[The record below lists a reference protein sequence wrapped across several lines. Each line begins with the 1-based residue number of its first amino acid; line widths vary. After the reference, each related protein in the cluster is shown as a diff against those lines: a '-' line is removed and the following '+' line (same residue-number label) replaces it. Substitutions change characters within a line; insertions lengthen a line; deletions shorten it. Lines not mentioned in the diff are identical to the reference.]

1 MTYLLA
7 ALLAFVLAGWAGYL
21 SNADRRTLLF
31 GQDPFRPANWGMV
44 EILGVFVLYAA
55 SVSLAIPLAQFI
67 LDWNFPPTA
76 TYHSVA
82 ATGTSSYSL
91 NHPVITSVSLLSAH
105 ASATLSSL
113 LAEERK
119 LWLTGCSTLL
129 SVLIATGLLSLAT
142 RSRAG
147 WNFTSAGRDVK
158 LACVA
163 SVLCLPT
170 VFLVQAIVVQ
180 IPGMQ
185 YEHPLLRFLFDN
197 PSPRLWMALGFT
209 AIIVAP
215 IAEEFFFRG
224 LLQGWLEAKLI
235 KRHEQLRQADDEQP
249 SLPTAVEQRL
259 PLQMACLPI
268 LGSSTLFSAAHFN
281 HGGGWIAIFVLA
293 LGLGLLYHKT
303 HRLLPCILL
312 HMALNTASLTMAY
325 FGTQIS

>member
-1 MTYLLA
+1 MNFLLV
-7 ALLAFVLAGWAGYL
+7 ALLLFVLACWVGYL
-21 SNADRRTLLF
+21 ANPQRRTDLLQ
-31 GQDPFRPANWGMV
+31 QDPFRPATWGLV

-82 ATGTSSYSL
+82 ATGTSSYAA
-91 NHPVITSVSLLSAH
+91 NHPVLTTVSVLSAH
-105 ASATLSSL
+105 ATTTLSSL

-119 LWLTGCSTLL
+119 LWLTGTSTLFA
-129 SVLIATGLLSLAT
+129 VLMGSLLISAATKSRVGWTFTSPARDLKLSLAAT
-142 RSRAG
+142 A
-147 WNFTSAGRDVK
+147 
-158 LACVA
+158 
-163 SVLCLPT
+163 LCLPV

-185 YEHPLLRFLFDN
+185 YEHPLLRFIFDH

-209 AIIVAP
+209 AIITAP

-224 LLQGWLEAKLI
+224 LLQGWLESELL
-235 KRHEQLRQADDEQP
+235 KRHRQARPFDETESPVREAARQY
-249 SLPTAVEQRL
+249 L
-259 PLQMACLPI
+259 PLRLACLPI
-268 LGSSTLFSAAHFN
+268 VASSILFSAAHFN

-312 HMALNTASLTMAY
+312 HMALNATSLAIAY
-325 FGTQIS
+325 FGSQFS